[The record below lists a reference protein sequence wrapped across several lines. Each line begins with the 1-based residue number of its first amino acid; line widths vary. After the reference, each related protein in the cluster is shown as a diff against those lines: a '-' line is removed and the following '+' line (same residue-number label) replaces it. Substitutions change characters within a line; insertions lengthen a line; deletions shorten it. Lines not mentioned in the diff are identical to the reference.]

1 MAQMT
6 VTPVSTQGFFL
17 DGKWI
22 EEGDIVEIKAPY
34 DGNVIANVFQGR
46 REHAEAA
53 IKAAVKAFGTTRRLP
68 AFERQRLLRRVA
80 QTISERKQE
89 FSRTLAQEAGK
100 PIKAARTEV
109 ERGVYTLGSGAR
121 EHADLWRV
129 PAARLGGVLSRRM
142 WGRVALSPVS
152 PLAG

>member
-6 VTPVSTQGFFL
+6 VTPVSAQGFFL

-53 IKAAVKAFGTTRRLP
+53 IKAAV
-68 AFERQRLLRRVA
+68 
-80 QTISERKQE
+80 
-89 FSRTLAQEAGK
+89 
-100 PIKAARTEV
+100 
-109 ERGVYTLGSGAR
+109 
-121 EHADLWRV
+121 
-129 PAARLGGVLSRRM
+129 
-142 WGRVALSPVS
+142 
-152 PLAG
+152 